1 MIYCQEIKKGKI
13 INFTKDEEI
22 AISLGWI
29 NKVDEQELETAYD
42 GQIYLKGYAPQ
53 KPEPT
58 KEEQEQNRA
67 RAYKEEVDPLH
78 SRKQRKIILEEWSE
92 DDEREYVLK
101 VKELS
106 DKIAKEYPYEA
117 KKQ

>member
-1 MIYCQEIKKGKI
+1 MYKAIKDNKI
-13 INFTKDEEI
+13 IAINEKEYFPCLIYDEVVEDTEHNTEDYAQYKGEFI
-22 AISLGWI
+22 
-29 NKVDEQELETAYD
+29 
-42 GQIYLKGYAPQ
+42 LKENIPAPT
-53 KPEPT
+53 E
-58 KEEQEQNRA
+58 EEQEQNRA
-67 RAYKEEVDPLH
+67 RAYQQEVDPLH
-78 SRKQRKIILEEWSE
+78 SRKQRKTILEEWTE